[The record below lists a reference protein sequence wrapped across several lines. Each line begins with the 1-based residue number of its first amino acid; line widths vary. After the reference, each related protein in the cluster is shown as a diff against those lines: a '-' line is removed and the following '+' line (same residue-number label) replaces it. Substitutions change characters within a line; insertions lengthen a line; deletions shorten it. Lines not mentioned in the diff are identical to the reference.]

1 MVLSDE
7 IRTLRDRVLS
17 DLDSAHDYHTDTK
30 LAWRLV
36 HKVIS
41 AGHTFRTRNTTTGSV
56 TTHAELAVK
65 ARGYVAEQ
73 LTEATFQQFIS
84 IFENFFFEL
93 LRLWLTAY
101 AASLGGR
108 KVDFKSILD
117 APDKDSITQLV
128 VNKEVNEVLYDRTAK
143 WFEYLE
149 GKVTLGCPSITEIE
163 RIAEAKAT
171 RDVIVHNRGIAN
183 RTYEA
188 KAGNLARF
196 RLPSVGCRGNFQ

>member
-84 IFENFFFEL
+84 IGKSC
-93 LRLWLTAY
+93 LR
-101 AASLGGR
+101 
-108 KVDFKSILD
+108 
-117 APDKDSITQLV
+117 
-128 VNKEVNEVLYDRTAK
+128 
-143 WFEYLE
+143 
-149 GKVTLGCPSITEIE
+149 CPMQPSPKP
-163 RIAEAKAT
+163 REANGT
-171 RDVIVHNRGIAN
+171 G
-183 RTYEA
+183 
-188 KAGNLARF
+188 
-196 RLPSVGCRGNFQ
+196 